1 MKIDAKNAQ
10 KAQHFG
16 KTALFVKKN
25 FGKTAL
31 FGEKHFGIIAN
42 LIYQTPF
49 NQLINNIIIDK
60 E

>member
-1 MKIDAKNAQ
+1 MKIDAKNAP

-16 KTALFVKKN
+16 KTAL
-25 FGKTAL
+25 L
-31 FGEKHFGIIAN
+31 GEKHFGIIAN

>member
-1 MKIDAKNAQ
+1 MMPQ

-16 KTALFVKKN
+16 KTALFGKKH

-42 LIYQTPF
+42 IANFAAENQIY
-49 NQLINNIIIDK
+49 NAL
-60 E
+60 